1 MKVSNKGT
9 KNASLIVAKKEL
21 KLLFKSKRRVFILSI
36 MPLMIILIAVIS
48 GLSINYFEE
57 EETPVKVLILDENPS
72 DTTSQLKLLWE
83 TVNGVEFDEVTG
95 NYLDYSQSSKL
106 EIFIFIP
113 NNFSTQF
120 ELQQSSELSIYYSMN
135 STKYEVVAIAIL
147 RLTLQYEQEIIELEN
162 PDIVFDRIKYNFER
176 IEYDTDGVDEEL
188 AGQLF
193 IIPVYIIFFLV
204 FPPINLILISVTL
217 EREQRTLE
225 TLFLQPVRRRS
236 IILGKVLYG
245 FAIVGITTLL
255 DIIAGVISFALL
267 LFLLGEADS
276 DASKEIIDVI
286 EGIGLLPIFMF
297 ILAVIVIALTVIV
310 LAVLVSLLAKDEKE
324 ANMISGLLPLLMFS
338 SIIVVMFIPINDM
351 SILSKSIFSG
361 IPVIGVLIAIYLTTI
376 AGKVV
381 FISYLSIFIQ
391 FLWFLFF
398 VKITVQLSE
407 AESILELSYSKVF
420 GELAKMLKIKK

>member
-1 MKVSNKGT
+1 MSSKGV
-9 KNASLIVAKKEL
+9 KNASIIVAKKEL

-36 MPLMIILIAVIS
+36 MPIMIILIAVIS
-48 GLSINYFEE
+48 GIGISYFDEKE
-57 EETPVKVLILDENPS
+57 SPVKILILDENPS
-72 DTTSQLKLLWE
+72 DTTSQLISLWE
-83 TVNGVEFDEVTG
+83 TVNGSEFEEVTG

-106 EIFIFIP
+106 EIFIHIP
-113 NNFSTQF
+113 SNFSTQF
-120 ELQQSSELSIYYSMN
+120 DLQQSSQISIYYSMN
-135 STKYEVVAIAIL
+135 SSKYEVVAISIL
-147 RLTLQYEQEIIELEN
+147 QLTLQFEQKILELEN
-162 PDIVFDRIKYNFER
+162 PDIEFDRIQYNFER

-204 FPPINLILISVTL
+204 FPPINLVLISVTL

-255 DIIAGVISFALL
+255 DVIAAVISFSLL
-267 LFLLGEADS
+267 LFLLGETDS
-276 DASKEIIDVI
+276 DSSEEIIDVI
-286 EGIGLLPIFMF
+286 ESIGLLSIFMF
-297 ILAVIVIALTVIV
+297 LLAIIVIALTIIV

-338 SIIVVMFIPINDM
+338 SIIVVMFVPINDM
-351 SILSKSIFSG
+351 SMLSKSIFSG

-381 FISYLSIFIQ
+381 FISYLSIFVQ

-420 GELAKMLKIKK
+420 GELAKMLKLKR

>member
-1 MKVSNKGT
+1 MSIKGT
-9 KNASLIVAKKEL
+9 KNASIIVAKKEL
-21 KLLFKSKRRVFILSI
+21 KLLFKSKRRIFILSI
-36 MPLMIILIAVIS
+36 MPIMIILIAVIS
-48 GLSINYFEE
+48 GLSISYFED

-72 DTTSQLKLLWE
+72 DITSQLISLWE
-83 TVNGVEFDEVTG
+83 TVNGTELEEVTG
-95 NYLDYSQSSKL
+95 NYLDYSQSTKL

-113 NNFSTQF
+113 NNFTTQF
-120 ELQQSSELSIYYSMN
+120 ELQESTELSIYYSMN
-135 STKYEVVAIAIL
+135 STKYEILAISIL
-147 RLTLQYEQEIIELEN
+147 QLTLQFEQQILELEN
-162 PDIVFDRIKYNFER
+162 PDLEFDRIQYNFKR
-176 IEYDTDGVDEEL
+176 IEYNTEGLDEEL

-204 FPPINLILISVTL
+204 FPPINLVLISVTL

-255 DIIAGVISFALL
+255 DIIAAVISFSLL
-267 LFLLGEADS
+267 LFLLGETDS
-276 DASKEIIDVI
+276 DSSGEIIDII
-286 EGIGLLPIFMF
+286 ESVGLLSIFMF
-297 ILAVIVIALTVIV
+297 ILAIIVIALTIIV

-338 SIIVVMFIPINDM
+338 SIIVVMFVPINDM
-351 SILSKSIFSG
+351 SMLNKSIFSG

-376 AGKVV
+376 AGKIV
-381 FISYLSIFIQ
+381 FISYLSIVIQ

-407 AESILELSYSKVF
+407 AE
-420 GELAKMLKIKK
+420 